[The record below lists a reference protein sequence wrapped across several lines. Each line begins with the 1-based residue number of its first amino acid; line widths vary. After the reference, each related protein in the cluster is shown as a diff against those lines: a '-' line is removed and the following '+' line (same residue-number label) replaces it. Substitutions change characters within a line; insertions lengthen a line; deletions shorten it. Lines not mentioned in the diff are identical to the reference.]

1 MTNPPSPHLP
11 ASPAPLLSSSHAPLL
26 FLKLGGSLITDKRQ
40 PRTPR
45 PETLARLMRE
55 IALVLA
61 AQPGLQLVLGHGS
74 GSFGHAEAQQ
84 YGTRRGVHTPEEWL
98 GFAHVQAAA
107 GALNQLT
114 LQAARA
120 ARLPVVNFP
129 PSASAL
135 CRDGVLRTMAVEPI
149 EHALEHGLVPVV
161 FGDVAIDETLGGTIV
176 STEDVFCHLA
186 PRLRP
191 DRILLAGIEPG
202 VRTYWPDGELIPVIT
217 PATPLGGV
225 NGSHAADVTGGMAG
239 KVHEMLALV
248 EAQPE
253 IEVLIFSGEEPGRVG
268 AALEGKP
275 VEGTKLREK

>member
-1 MTNPPSPHLP
+1 MANRV
-11 ASPAPLLSSSHAPLL
+11 

-55 IALVLA
+55 IALVFA
-61 AQPGLQLVLGHGS
+61 AQPGLQLVLGQGS
-74 GSFGHAEAQQ
+74 GSFGHAEAQR

-98 GFAHVQAAA
+98 GFANVQAAA

-149 EHALEHGLVPVV
+149 ERALEHGLVPVV
-161 FGDVAIDETLGGTIV
+161 FGDVAMDETLGGTIV

-191 DRILLAGIEPG
+191 DRILLAGIERG
-202 VRTYWPDGELIPVIT
+202 VRTYWPDGELFPVIT

-225 NGSHAADVTGGMAG
+225 NGSQAADVTGGMAG

-248 EAQPE
+248 EAQPGL
-253 IEVLIFSGEEPGRVG
+253 EVLIFSGEEPGRVG

-275 VEGTKLREK
+275 VEGTKLRKQ